1 MGKKTPIDMSV
12 TEKDVLEVQAK
23 WAAAIKAISA
33 AFLKHKDFKMEDYQ
47 KVAADAAGEPYAY
60 GQGPD
65 VLFKPTKASVDQF
78 RPTPTGAMS
87 YFIGGARSKE
97 DTLRTVASQ

>member
-23 WAAAIKAISA
+23 WAAAIKTISA

-47 KVAADAAGEPYAY
+47 KVAADAAGELYLTA
-60 GQGPD
+60 
-65 VLFKPTKASVDQF
+65 KAQIFFSN
-78 RPTPTGAMS
+78 RPRPVSISFGRRLREQCHTSSA
-87 YFIGGARSKE
+87 ARRSKE